1 VPEPS
6 QPELPVVRVAVD
18 IPLSHLDR
26 PFDYAVTA
34 EQDAEAVPGA
44 RVRVRFAGR
53 LRDGFILDRV
63 ATGDHEGA
71 LAPLSKIV
79 SSEPV
84 LTPEIAQL
92 IGKVADHYA
101 GTFADVMRL
110 AVPPRHAA
118 TELAERRG
126 TGLPLPHDHPA
137 GPLIDYP
144 TGTGFLAA
152 LREGRSPRAM
162 W

>member
-1 VPEPS
+1 M
-6 QPELPVVRVAVD
+6 AVD

-34 EQDAEAVPGA
+34 EQDADAIPGA

-53 LRDGFILDRV
+53 LRDGFILERV
-63 ATGDHEGA
+63 ASGDHEGP

-84 LTPEIAQL
+84 LTAEIAKL
-92 IGKVADHYA
+92 IRRVADHYA

-118 TELAERRG
+118 TELAEQEEHQQSA
-126 TGLPLPHDHPA
+126 P
-137 GPLIDYP
+137 
-144 TGTGFLAA
+144 
-152 LREGRSPRAM
+152 S
-162 W
+162 